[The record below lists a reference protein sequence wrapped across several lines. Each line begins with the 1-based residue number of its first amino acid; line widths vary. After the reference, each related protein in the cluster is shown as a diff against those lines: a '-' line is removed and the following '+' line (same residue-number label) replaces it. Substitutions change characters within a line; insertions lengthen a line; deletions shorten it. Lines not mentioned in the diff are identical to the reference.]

1 MPDRKSLLG
10 LFLGLSAIAPAVSA
24 SAVGPAAAAPT
35 LKTDTAIYHLES
47 GTLQY
52 SFTFTNPTDSVVFL
66 DCQIP
71 PYAKLAGG
79 VLTLTFDR
87 NAVPAAGASAAAV
100 PAASDSAGPE
110 SGGSRTL
117 AAPTEPPSSG
127 GGGGHGVSNSG
138 TGRAPAGP
146 RSPLGVLAG
155 GPVDG
160 SAVNP
165 EDFPHQRVAAHQTF
179 QGQRRLDRVLGDW
192 SARPVFAKV
201 QLRMAVL
208 PERTEGEGAPYVAER
223 GVRVEAAPRNVAR
236 KGKAPAQVKPKRVR
250 VRNESP

>member
-1 MPDRKSLLG
+1 MLDRKSLLG
-10 LFLGLSAIAPAVSA
+10 LVLSVSA
-24 SAVGPAAAAPT
+24 TAAPT
-35 LKTDTAIYHLES
+35 LKTDTAIYHLET

-52 SFTFTNPTDSVVFL
+52 AFTFTNPTDSVVFL
-66 DCQIP
+66 DCQVP

-87 NAVPAAGASAAAV
+87 NALQAAGSSAATASAGADSTGFPADASGVSGAAGAPTASPSA
-100 PAASDSAGPE
+100 
-110 SGGSRTL
+110 
-117 AAPTEPPSSG
+117 

-138 TGRAPAGP
+138 TGRPPATA

-165 EDFPHQRVAAHQTF
+165 DDFPPQRVGAHQTF

-201 QLRMAVL
+201 ELRMAVL
-208 PERTEGEGAPYVAER
+208 PERTEGDGGRFAAER
-223 GVRVEAAPRNVAR
+223 GVRVGAGVKSVVR
-236 KGKAPAQVKPKRVR
+236 KGKAPAPVKPRKFRVGKDA
-250 VRNESP
+250 P

>member
-1 MPDRKSLLG
+1 MFDRKSLLG
-10 LFLGLSAIAPAVSA
+10 LVLSVSA
-24 SAVGPAAAAPT
+24 TAAPT
-35 LKTDTAIYHLES
+35 LKTDTAIYHLET

-52 SFTFTNPTDSVVFL
+52 AFTFTNPTDSVVFL
-66 DCQIP
+66 DCQVP
-71 PYAKLAGG
+71 PYASLAGG

-87 NAVPAAGASAAAV
+87 NALQAAWASAAAV
-100 PAASDSAGPE
+100 PVAADSAASAADASGVSGAPGAPAASPSA
-110 SGGSRTL
+110 
-117 AAPTEPPSSG
+117 

-138 TGRAPAGP
+138 TGRTPAAA

-165 EDFPHQRVAAHQTF
+165 DDFPPQRVGARQTF

-208 PERTEGEGAPYVAER
+208 PERTEGDGAPFVAER
-223 GVRVEAAPRNVAR
+223 GVRVAAGVKGVVR
-236 KGKAPAQVKPKRVR
+236 KGKAPAPVKAKKFRVGTDA
-250 VRNESP
+250 P